1 MLWLSVPPC
10 LPAALGIPRE
20 PRGRPVVEE
29 HQVGSGGAGASGHP
43 LLLCRHSV
51 GRPKA
56 EIVELA
62 PLDVTCSG
70 EYSNLRW
77 DVPPEHLQYYW
88 KQASVCP
95 KAIGRAVAGLACS
108 SCLEGRPGAHT

>member
-1 MLWLSVPPC
+1 M
-10 LPAALGIPRE
+10 
-20 PRGRPVVEE
+20 EE
-29 HQVGSGGAGASGHP
+29 HQVGSEGAGASAHP
-43 LLLCRHSV
+43 LLLCCRSV

-88 KQASVCP
+88 KQASVCRG
-95 KAIGRAVAGLACS
+95 KAIERAVAGLACS
-108 SCLEGRPGAHT
+108 SCLEGGPCSHT